1 MARKEEKN
9 KEVIT
14 LASDRFVTVLIPAG
28 TTAFEIYEF
37 IGTQVGQGF
46 TVVAP
51 VQIELH
57 IPEEWRNK
65 WKNLR
70 L

>member
-14 LASDRFVTVLIPAG
+14 LASNRFVTVLIPAG
-28 TTAFEIYEF
+28 TTAAEIYKF
-37 IGTQVGQGF
+37 IGTQVGQEF
-46 TVVAP
+46 IVATP